1 MRKIITM
8 LAVGAVSVI
17 CSTTA
22 YAATNPD
29 VYYTESLNNETSY
42 TVSVETNGKATD
54 GLTEITYDSTVLNC
68 EEDDIIISDNVDI
81 SSVNVENGVIK
92 VAYVSEDAI
101 EEGAIFSVTFD
112 VAEGKADDV
121 AVNVTSVANAAD
133 GSALSTGKEATDE
146 PVTPDEP
153 VAPETPVTPEDTE
166 TPGAPADTETPATPG
181 TSANAG
187 TSSNTSNAGNTTS
200 TTSAVSNAAAQIAN
214 IPENGTLTVAMGT
227 ETTVSKDLLNAL
239 KGQNKTVVFKMA
251 NGISWSIN
259 GASITGNVADI
270 NLDVA
275 VGNSDIPDGTV
286 SSLAAGRQVV
296 ELSLAFDGDFG
307 CEAVMSISMG
317 SDNAG
322 KYANLYY
329 YNPET
334 GKMEFVTSALIG
346 ADGSAALTFTH
357 ASDYAIVIDT
367 VSTKGASTGDVPY
380 ATVGICVLLA
390 GLAVVAFAMKKKKV
404 Q

>member
-1 MRKIITM
+1 MKKIITM

-68 EEDDIIISDNVDI
+68 EEDDIVISDNVDI

-146 PVTPDEP
+146 PVTP
-153 VAPETPVTPEDTE
+153 ETPATPETPEDTE

-200 TTSAVSNAAAQIAN
+200 TTSAVSNAVAQIAN

-296 ELSLAFDGDFG
+296 ELLCLFQW
-307 CEAVMSISMG
+307 EVIMR
-317 SDNAG
+317 
-322 KYANLYY
+322 ANMQIFTIIIRK
-329 YNPET
+329 PE
-334 GKMEFVTSALIG
+334 KWN
-346 ADGSAALTFTH
+346 
-357 ASDYAIVIDT
+357 
-367 VSTKGASTGDVPY
+367 
-380 ATVGICVLLA
+380 LLH
-390 GLAVVAFAMKKKKV
+390 LR
-404 Q
+404 